1 MISLS
6 AAVDVYDRFLWET
19 SDRQELE
26 ASGHGSVTTTSRVLQ
41 IDGTLHTIKNGCTVS
56 TDGAN
61 NLTCHDFQERCS
73 CASLYTSSSVFHTL
87 SM

>member
-1 MISLS
+1 M
-6 AAVDVYDRFLWET
+6 AV
-19 SDRQELE
+19 SPQRQ
-26 ASGHGSVTTTSRVLQ
+26 AMLQ

-61 NLTCHDFQERCS
+61 NRTCHDFQESSYKS

-87 SM
+87 ST